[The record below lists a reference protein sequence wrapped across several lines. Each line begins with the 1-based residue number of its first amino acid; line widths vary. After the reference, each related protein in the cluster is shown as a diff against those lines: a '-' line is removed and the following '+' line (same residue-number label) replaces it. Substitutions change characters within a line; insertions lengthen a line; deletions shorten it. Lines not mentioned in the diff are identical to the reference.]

1 MSKLEKGIV
10 KWFNAEKGFGFIENK
25 GGPDIF
31 LHYSKIQSEGYKKVE
46 EGERVFYELAD
57 CAKGPYAKVVFRTN
71 VIDQQIKRAQK
82 SVRDIYKHYLVEK
95 VEEKRNEQVENGK
108 VYPDVE
114 VAHLALEAHRF

>member
-1 MSKLEKGIV
+1 MSKLQKGIV

-25 GGPDIF
+25 DGPDIF

-57 CAKGPYAKVVFRTN
+57 CDKGPYAKVVFRTN

-82 SVRDIYKHYLVEK
+82 SVRDIYEHYLVEK
-95 VEEKRNEQVENGK
+95 VEEQRNDQVQNGK
-108 VYPDVE
+108 VCPDAQ
-114 VAHLALEAHRF
+114 VAHLVLEAHRF